1 MSCIYTTSGAAVNAA
16 RLASQQ
22 VEAPEARMALSA
34 DHQMVVD
41 GNAER
46 LAAALISRVMS
57 MSFRDGL
64 GSPEG

>member
-1 MSCIYTTSGAAVNAA
+1 
-16 RLASQQ
+16 
-22 VEAPEARMALSA
+22 MALSA

-41 GNAER
+41 GNAKR

-57 MSFRDGL
+57 MSSRDGL